1 MQRKDALRGEKP
13 RTSKLKG
20 DLFFSWLKVLGLT
33 DQGNHK
39 DEQVAC
45 KQEGYTI
52 HLAMNEHRPALG
64 RHSEMF
70 TALADKFLMPSFQS

>member
-1 MQRKDALRGEKP
+1 MTFPFPRGEKP

-39 DEQVAC
+39 DEQVR
-45 KQEGYTI
+45 I
-52 HLAMNEHRPALG
+52 
-64 RHSEMF
+64 S
-70 TALADKFLMPSFQS
+70 